1 MEIENKFL
9 PIGTV
14 VLLKGGKRELMI
26 TSYCIMPNGDVYD
39 KNGKVDV
46 TGQIFDYGACFYP
59 EGMITS
65 DQLFA
70 FNHEQIEQSQ
80 RNTRNYFTNTGDTF
94 NTTRNNRNG
103 RSCIAFRFSL
113 QKRIVLKNK
122 KKWII
127 ITYRCKESE
136 EYLYLFFIESL
147 HKVKVDKKE

>member
-70 FNHEQIEQSQ
+70 FNHEQIENVCYMGYKTDQQSDISEMLKRGLEEMNKAKETQ
-80 RNTRNYFTNTGDTF
+80 E
-94 NTTRNNRNG
+94 TT
-103 RSCIAFRFSL
+103 SPIPETPST
-113 QKRIVLKNK
+113 QQETTSTIQE
-122 KKWII
+122 
-127 ITYRCKESE
+127 TTETE
-136 EYLYLFFIESL
+136 EAA
-147 HKVKVDKKE
+147 

>member
-70 FNHEQIEQSQ
+70 FNHEQIDKVCYMGYKTDQQSDISEMLKRGLEEMNKAKETQ
-80 RNTRNYFTNTGDTF
+80 E
-94 NTTRNNRNG
+94 TTQPIPETP
-103 RSCIAFRFSL
+103 STQQETASTI
-113 QKRIVLKNK
+113 QE
-122 KKWII
+122 
-127 ITYRCKESE
+127 TTETE
-136 EYLYLFFIESL
+136 EAA
-147 HKVKVDKKE
+147 